1 MARRKSSWRPQ
12 VKVQAA
18 SGQSVAWPNL
28 IGNPVGNKVVA
39 TSLPHVLIVR
49 NLLRKLD
56 EA

>member
-39 TSLPHVLIVR
+39 TSLPHVVIVR